1 MCRPERPPL
10 FFQIFFRIFSKLFF
24 SLKTP
29 PYFRLGVLFSFDGYR
44 IPCENEKN
52 IKKYASEKNFFSTAT
67 IPQNAGKVNRPA
79 RAAQKT
85 AGKPPHRD
93 SLPGRLPVVWCFIK
107 RAGQEG

>member
-1 MCRPERPPL
+1 VPARTAAAFFPNL
-10 FFQIFFRIFSKLFF
+10 FPNLFQLFF

-44 IPCENEKN
+44 IPCEHERN

-67 IPQNAGKVNRPA
+67 IPQNAGKVNRPPGA
-79 RAAQKT
+79 RSAKT
-85 AGKPPHRD
+85 AGKPPHCD